1 MKLVIA
7 VVAGALMGVSAVAGK
22 PESAEASFQ
31 PSTDAT
37 AAEVI
42 AIGPVVDALRSG
54 DATYMSITRAERS
67 DYVPM
72 RPPL

>member
-31 PSTDAT
+31 PSTDAN
-37 AAEVI
+37 AAGMI

-54 DATYMSITRAERS
+54 DATYMAIARAQPG